1 MSKEIGPKEQW
12 LRQMREDKASKV
24 KKPSSADLRKNIAKI
39 KPVTRH
45 GGKRGR

>member
-1 MSKEIGPKEQW
+1 MMAYTPGPKEIQQRL
-12 LRQMREDKASKV
+12 LREGKQKTKR
-24 KKPSSADLRKNIAKI
+24 PSTADLRKNIAKI

>member
-1 MSKEIGPKEQW
+1 MAYVPGPKELA
-12 LRQMREDKASKV
+12 LRAQREAK
-24 KKPSSADLRKNIAKI
+24 ADLRKPSKGDLRKTITKI

>member
-1 MSKEIGPKEQW
+1 MAYTPGPKELAQKA
-12 LRQMREDKASKV
+12 LREDNQRKNR
-24 KKPSSADLRKNIAKI
+24 KPSVADVRKNIAKI

>member
-1 MSKEIGPKEQW
+1 MAYQPGPKELQ
-12 LRQMREDKASKV
+12 LRAQREAKQEA
-24 KKPSSADLRKNIAKI
+24 KKPSKADLRQKIAKI

>member
-1 MSKEIGPKEQW
+1 MTYTPGPKELA
-12 LRQMREDKASKV
+12 LRAQREEKAAKV
-24 KKPSSADLRKNIAKI
+24 KKPSKADLRKTIAKI